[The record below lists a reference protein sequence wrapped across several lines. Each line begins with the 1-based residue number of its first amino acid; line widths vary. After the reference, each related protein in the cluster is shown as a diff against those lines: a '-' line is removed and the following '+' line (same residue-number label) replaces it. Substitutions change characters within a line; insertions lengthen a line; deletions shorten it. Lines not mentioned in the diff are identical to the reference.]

1 MGKSVFT
8 PWAATAMTIG
18 WRVCL
23 FVVVM
28 LSGPASL
35 VEVLWCVCIVDFRTT
50 AFVLYITYC
59 GVRSM
64 WLNYF
69 QLTCPG
75 PFSALRCGDSE
86 AVSCRGGVS
95 RAQPWL
101 AERLCRAPAKGLQ
114 PSPAPAARQP

>member
-8 PWAATAMTIG
+8 PWAATAMTVG

-28 LSGPASL
+28 LSGSASL
-35 VEVLWCVCIVDFRTT
+35 VEVLRCVCISHDFRTT

-75 PFSALRCGDSE
+75 PVSALRCGDSE
-86 AVSCRGGVS
+86 AVSTVVYVFRARAGAAAESRG
-95 RAQPWL
+95 
-101 AERLCRAPAKGLQ
+101 
-114 PSPAPAARQP
+114 